1 MMTMLVF
8 FLIIRISWNSYKTAL
23 IIWKSTNSY
32 ILIFIYSFS
41 HHRLHRMCNTI
52 NIGTTEHVYRCLAY
66 VLIIK
71 ATFQVE
77 NEITATRNRQQQ
89 QYYHKEPT
97 KIYFSI
103 LLKTKT
109 IFMLMSTSFQFNPNN
124 WNMSLF
130 SLSLCFFPSS
140 RIYSS
145 VVKRNFIQSLRVT
158 FFFRFCFKHRLK

>member
-89 QYYHKEPT
+89 QYHHKEPT

-109 IFMLMSTSFQFNPNN
+109 IFILMSTSFHSLTPTTEIC
-124 WNMSLF
+124 LF
-130 SLSLCFFPSS
+130 SLSLCFFPSN
-140 RIYSS
+140 RIYSP